1 VYLKTK
7 DSIRSVGTFNRLYSA
22 RSLCPGASQIFLLYP
37 NCPDW
42 SLGLPCLLVSGY

>member
-7 DSIRSVGTFNRLYSA
+7 DSIRSVGTVNRLHSA
-22 RSLCPGASQIFLLYP
+22 RSLCTGGCQGLILYP

-42 SLGLPCLLVSGY
+42 SLGLTCLFVIGY